1 MGKDLKTRKGMARI
15 ICSIFFL
22 VLGFTILV
30 FMAVLES
37 KGISVEGIL
46 LAAPIGGTLLCF
58 LISLIFAVASYP
70 HLAES
75 ETEKIYKFYAER
87 ELEKIPLMN
96 KERVQKRLYELKF
109 KPIEEGLYRKWCFVF
124 SLWKDHICYYVRMID
139 DFEVENAVPREV
151 ERFTSMRK
159 KGSNVCFLILI
170 YMDKIGEKDKAD
182 AKEYSK
188 NSIAREVV
196 LKSQATVLTVVIDKS
211 TYTAYFLD
219 IGKGKKAPYIPMAVD
234 CLRKCAC
241 IPVQGCFMKNN

>member
-1 MGKDLKTRKGMARI
+1 MEKDLRTRKGTARI
-15 ICSIFFL
+15 IGSIFFL
-22 VLGFTILV
+22 VLVFAILV
-30 FMAVLES
+30 FMAVLQN
-37 KGISVEGIL
+37 KGISVKGIL

-58 LISLIFAVASYP
+58 LIGLIFAVASYP
-70 HLAES
+70 YLAAS
-75 ETEKIYKFYAER
+75 EAEKIYEFYGER
-87 ELEKIPLMN
+87 ELEEISFMDE
-96 KERVQKRLYELKF
+96 ERVQRRLYELKF
-109 KPIEEGLYRKWCFVF
+109 KPVEDGLYRKWCFVF

-170 YMDKIGEKDKAD
+170 YMDKIGEKDRAY

-196 LKSQATVLTVVIDKS
+196 LKSKATVLTVVIDKS

-219 IGKGKKAPYIPMAVD
+219 IGKGKKGTLYSY
-234 CLRKCAC
+234 
-241 IPVQGCFMKNN
+241 GCKLLGKIF